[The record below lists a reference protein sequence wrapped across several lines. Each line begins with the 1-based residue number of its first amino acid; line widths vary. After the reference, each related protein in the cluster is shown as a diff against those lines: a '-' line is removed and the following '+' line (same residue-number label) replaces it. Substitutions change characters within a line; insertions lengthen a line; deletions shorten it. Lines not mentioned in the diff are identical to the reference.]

1 VDLTI
6 TPRTVQLE
14 TVKKLREAII
24 SGHFKAGARLV
35 ETDLCKQLGVSRTSV
50 REAIRV
56 LSSEKLLVLV
66 PNKGPSVADISW
78 EEATQIYHVR
88 KMLEGEAA
96 ALAAKNPTE
105 DDIADM
111 KRALENFEQAVKDND
126 PPGRVNAT
134 SDFYETIIRRC
145 GNQVIGDL
153 IHGLLAR
160 VNLLRTRSMSIPGRA
175 KHSASELRKIYEAIA
190 AHDTR
195 GARAAA
201 VEHVAA
207 AYKEVKDNR
216 AQPPH

>member
-1 VDLTI
+1 MDLTI

-56 LSSEKLLVLV
+56 LSSEKLLILV
-66 PNKGPSVADISW
+66 PNKGPSVADISA

-96 ALAAKNPTE
+96 ALAAKNGAQ
-105 DDIADM
+105 DDIAEM
-111 KRALENFEQAVKDND
+111 KRALESFEMAVRDGD
-126 PPGRVNAT
+126 AGARISAT
-134 SDFYETIIRRC
+134 SEFYEAIIRRS

-160 VNLLRTRSMSIPGRA
+160 VNLLRARTMSIPGRA
-175 KHSASELRKIYEAIA
+175 QHSASELRKIYEAIA
-190 AHDTR
+190 EHDVR

-201 VEHVAA
+201 VEHVAS
-207 AYKEVKDNR
+207 AYKEVKDHLEL
-216 AQPPH
+216 PH